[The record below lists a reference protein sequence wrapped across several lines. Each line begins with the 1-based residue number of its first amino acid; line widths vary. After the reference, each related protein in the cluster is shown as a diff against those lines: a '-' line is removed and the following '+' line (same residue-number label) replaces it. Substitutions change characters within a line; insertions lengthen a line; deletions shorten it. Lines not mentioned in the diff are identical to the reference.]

1 MKKILV
7 TAAIAVFALS
17 SISTSASGNSAIDPK
32 IISAFEKEFSFAKN
46 VKWEV
51 KRDLVQVSFLV
62 NDQAVTAWYNSDATL
77 VTIARN
83 ILYAQLPIS
92 VIKALNKNYTDAGL
106 FGIMEIIHNN
116 EVHYQLTAETKK
128 KTLLLKVTPTG
139 NITIKKR
146 IK

>member
-1 MKKILV
+1 MTV
-7 TAAIAVFALS
+7 AIAVFALS
-17 SISTSASGNSAIDPK
+17 SISASGNAPIDPK
-32 IISAFEKEFSFAKN
+32 IISAFEKEFSFAKS

-51 KRDLVQVSFLV
+51 KRDLVQVSFVV
-62 NDQAVTAWYNSDATL
+62 NDQAVTAWYNSDAAL

-92 VIKALNKNYTDAGL
+92 VIKALNKNYADAGL

-139 NITIKKR
+139 NISIKKR

>member
-7 TAAIAVFALS
+7 TIAIILAGFS
-17 SISTSASGNSAIDPK
+17 TTSAAGNPNIDPK

-46 VKWEV
+46 VKWEL
-51 KRDLVQVSFLV
+51 KQELAQVSFIF
-62 NDQAVTAWYNSDATL
+62 NEQAVTAWYNSDAVL

-83 ILYAQLPIS
+83 LLYGQLPIS
-92 VIKALNKNYTDAGL
+92 VIKVLDKNYPDAAL

-116 EVHYQLTAETKK
+116 EVQYQVTAETKR
-128 KTLLLKVTPTG
+128 KTLLLKVTPAG

-146 IK
+146 IR

>member
-7 TAAIAVFALS
+7 TVAVAVFALS
-17 SISTSASGNSAIDPK
+17 SISASGDLPIDPK

-46 VKWEV
+46 VKWEA

-77 VTIARN
+77 ATIARN

-92 VIKALNKNYTDAGL
+92 VIKALNKNYTEAGL

>member
-7 TAAIAVFALS
+7 TIAIISLGLTTLAAGHS
-17 SISTSASGNSAIDPK
+17 SIDPK

-46 VKWEV
+46 VRWEI
-51 KRDLVQVSFLV
+51 KQDLAQVNFLL
-62 NDQAVTAWYNSDATL
+62 NEQAVTAWYNSDAVL

-83 ILYAQLPIS
+83 LLYGQLPIS
-92 VIKALNKNYTDAGL
+92 VIKVLDKNYPDAAL
-106 FGIMEIIHNN
+106 FGILEIIHNN
-116 EVHYQLTAETKK
+116 EVQYQLTAETKK
-128 KTLLLKVTPTG
+128 KTLLLKVTPAG

>member
-7 TAAIAVFALS
+7 TVAIAVFALS
-17 SISTSASGNSAIDPK
+17 SISASGNSPIDPK

-62 NDQAVTAWYNSDATL
+62 NDQAVTAWYTSDAVL

-83 ILYAQLPIS
+83 ILYGQLPIS
-92 VIKALNKNYTDAGL
+92 VIKALNKNYADAGL

-139 NITIKKR
+139 NITIKRR